1 MLHRSRALAGTAII
15 ALLLVSACQR
25 TARTEPHARGESGV
39 SSEGPDSSASPAA
52 AAQVIRDYY
61 KAIEEHRYREAYDLW
76 ESAGSASGR
85 SFVAFLNGW
94 AQVIGIEAT
103 MGAPGPIG
111 AAAGS
116 RFVDVPVRVV
126 AKIRGGGTEVT
137 TGSYRLRRTV
147 VDGATPEQRLWR
159 IYSAKLSGTGEGA
172 NRT

>member
-1 MLHRSRALAGTAII
+1 MGTAII
-15 ALLLVSACQR
+15 ALLLLSACQR
-25 TARTEPHARGESGV
+25 SDRKEPHARGETGV

-61 KAIEEHRYREAYDLW
+61 NAIEDHRYREAYDLW
-76 ESAGSASGR
+76 ESGGTASGK

-103 MGAPGPIG
+103 TGAPGPIG

-116 RFVDVPVRVV
+116 RYVDVPVRVV
-126 AKIRGGGTEVT
+126 AKIRGGATEVT

-147 VDGATPEQRLWR
+147 VDGATPDQRQWR
-159 IYSAKLSGTGEGA
+159 IYSASLSGPGEAG